1 MNIMSLKGKVAVITG
16 SSKGIG
22 RAIAIRLARDGAS
35 VVVNGRNEADIAE
48 VVKEIK
54 KNKGTAI
61 GIRADVSVAADVQK
75 LVTETVRA
83 FKRLDIFV
91 NNAGILDMK
100 ACAQM
105 TEQDWDRTLD
115 INLKGYFLCGKA
127 AAAQMI
133 KQKSDGKIVN
143 ITSILGIRADPGCA
157 AYNVSKAGVISL
169 TQSMALEL
177 AAAKINVNAV
187 APGLIET
194 AMTKGMIED
203 KCVYR
208 QMLAGIPLGRIGKPE
223 DIANAVAFL
232 VSSDADYITGTTL
245 IVDGGWTAHL

>member
-1 MNIMSLKGKVAVITG
+1 MPLKGKVAVITG

-22 RAIAIRLARDGAS
+22 RAIALRLAKDGAS
-35 VVVNGRNEADIAE
+35 VVVNGRNEADIEA

-54 KNKGTAI
+54 KAKGTAI

-75 LVTETVRA
+75 LVAETVRA

-100 ACAQM
+100 ACSQM
-105 TEQDWDRTLD
+105 TEEDWDRTLGV
-115 INLKGYFLCGKA
+115 NLKGYFLCARA
-127 AAAQMI
+127 ASAQMI
-133 KQKSDGKIVN
+133 KQKQGGKIVN
-143 ITSILGIRADPGCA
+143 TASIAGIRAYPGCA
-157 AYNVSKAGVISL
+157 SYNASKAGIISL
-169 TQSMALEL
+169 TQSMAVEL
-177 AAAKINVNAV
+177 AKAKINVNAV
-187 APGLIET
+187 APGAIET
-194 AMTKGMIED
+194 AMTKAVVED
-203 KCVYR
+203 KHVYQ

-232 VSSDADYITGTTL
+232 VSDDADYITGTTL